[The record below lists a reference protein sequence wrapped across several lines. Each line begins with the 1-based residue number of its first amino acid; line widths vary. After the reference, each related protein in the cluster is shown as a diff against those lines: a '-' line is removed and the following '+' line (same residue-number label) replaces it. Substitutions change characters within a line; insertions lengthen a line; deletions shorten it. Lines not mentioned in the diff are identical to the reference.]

1 MGEIFKRPY
10 RVRKAALSGK
20 EITIAPE
27 ASVQPGDEVVQ
38 WFDGF
43 VLIVPRGTRVDE
55 EMLRRAIE
63 LEGEGVEPRD

>member
-1 MGEIFKRPY
+1 MGELYKRPY

-27 ASVQPGDEVVQ
+27 AGLRPGDEVVE

-43 VLIVPRGTRVDE
+43 VLIVPKNTKVDE
-55 EMLRRAIE
+55 KLLRRSIQ
-63 LEGEGVEPRD
+63 LEME